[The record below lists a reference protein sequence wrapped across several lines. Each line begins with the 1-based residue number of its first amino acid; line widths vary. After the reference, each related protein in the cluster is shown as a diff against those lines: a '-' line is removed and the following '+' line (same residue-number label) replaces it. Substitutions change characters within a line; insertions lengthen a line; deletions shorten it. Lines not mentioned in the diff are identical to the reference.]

1 MVIDSGFEVI
11 NTGLGANYTSVTLV
25 TGFSRNRV
33 YYSELEGLRN

>member
-25 TGFSRNRV
+25 TGFLVTEFTTQSWKA
-33 YYSELEGLRN
+33 